1 MANTI
6 TGTVILIGQTYQV
19 PTNNGIQFIKREL
32 VLDASTYDRY
42 TGQKKENYV
51 NMEFVQNN
59 TQKLDNFKV
68 GDLVQVDFVL
78 SGRKSEKDGNVR
90 YFTNITGYEI
100 RLFQNNGNQG
110 AQGGQASAPA
120 QQPTQGQQAS
130 QQGQNT
136 AQTAASGAPAQQPF
150 PPAVDE
156 NGNPI
161 NGDADDLPF

>member
-1 MANTI
+1 M
-6 TGTVILIGQTYQV
+6 IGQTYQV

-59 TQKLDNFKV
+59 THKLDNFKE

-130 QQGQNT
+130 QQG
-136 AQTAASGAPAQQPF
+136 AFVPQTAPTGMQQQPF
-150 PPAVDE
+150 PPAVDD

>member
-59 TQKLDNFKV
+59 TQKLDNFNV

-110 AQGGQASAPA
+110 AQGGQTSAPS

-130 QQGQNT
+130 QQGSFVPQMVPT
-136 AQTAASGAPAQQPF
+136 GAPQQPF
-150 PPAVDE
+150 PPAVDDD
-156 NGNPI
+156 GNPI
-161 NGDADDLPF
+161 DGNADDLPF